1 MSGDYGFVFSER
13 HNDVVDG
20 AVSADEEI
28 FTGTNFGTAI
38 VRELTQ
44 NSLDAK
50 DHNVE
55 GPVVIRIQL
64 KNVPVSEI
72 PDVDTLRTHLEASAL
87 AVEGSNDVSNRLGRA
102 VDALAQDTIPVL
114 RIGDHN
120 TYGLTGDEDDQ
131 GRKPPLLALTR
142 GNGVSQKAGGTGGS
156 FGIGAKS
163 ASGASSIRTVFWT
176 TRSADHTDTV
186 VAGRAIL
193 AGHTLPG
200 ESAILAPDGFFRR
213 KNAKKFTYQRS
224 NEGVLGFEPR
234 AENGTDTYILGYRGI
249 NEEGILNEM
258 RRAFAS
264 QFMLAIH
271 SGRLLI
277 EASTENG
284 NWRLDEESLAHFI
297 RNDRDE
303 SADATRAYYEA
314 ILTEP
319 KTINVDGLGKVRIFL
334 SMDESLSETYK
345 PMFMRAPLMRI
356 FVYTRMHRM
365 SVNFA
370 AVVVCDS
377 DEGNR
382 FLRALEPVAHDKWDS
397 QRGENPSRAKRVL
410 DALYKDVRQVI
421 RDEIKENLGE
431 EVNIKGLAAL
441 LPSNIDEGL
450 RPATKTKVTSSRNQ
464 SDSKGVNIENEIVE
478 GKKLDE
484 ELSPK
489 RSQEPK
495 TYVTVS
501 GIAGL
506 GDQEGRKGRD
516 TGGKKKRKSAGQ
528 GFDTTGVRGD
538 GNTVIQGDEVRFRP
552 TFVKPGLLQMTIF
565 PVDGEALEGSIEFAA
580 VADDGQPEKDYSLGI
595 TRAYIEDGLDRRM
608 LEMDGNILRG
618 VHIPTDGLTV
628 KLEFDRA
635 RRFKLGVL

>member
-1 MSGDYGFVFSER
+1 MSDEYGFIFSER

-50 DHNVE
+50 DPGVE

-72 PDVDTLRTHLEASAL
+72 PDVDTLRTHLKASAL

-131 GRKPPLLALTR
+131 LRKPPLLALTR

-213 KNAKKFTYQRS
+213 KTGKKFSYLRS

-234 AENGTDTYILGYRGI
+234 TENGTDTYILGYRGMD
-249 NEEGILNEM
+249 EDGILNEM

-277 EASTENG
+277 EASTESG
-284 NWRLDEESLAHFI
+284 NWRLDAESLAHFI

-303 SADATRAYYEA
+303 GADATRAYYEA

-319 KTINVDGLGKVRIFL
+319 KTISVDGLGEVRIYL
-334 SMDESLSETYK
+334 SMDESLNETYK
-345 PMFMRAPLMRI
+345 PMYMRAPLMRI

-377 DEGNR
+377 PEGNQ
-382 FLRALEPVAHDKWDS
+382 FLRALEPVAHDLWDP
-397 QRGENPSRAKRVL
+397 QRGENPSLAKRVL
-410 DALYKDVRQVI
+410 DGLYKDVRQVI

-450 RPATKTKVTSSRNQ
+450 SPATKTKASSSRNQ

-501 GIAGL
+501 GVAGL

-528 GFDTTGVRGD
+528 GFDTTGMLGE

-565 PVDGEALEGSIEFAA
+565 PVDGEALEGNIEFAA

-595 TRAYIEDGLDRRM
+595 TRAYLEDGLDRRM
-608 LEMDGNILRG
+608 LDMDGNTLRG
-618 VHIPTDGLTV
+618 IYIPTDGLTV